1 MSWSVAE
8 PSFSSGSPE
17 SCEDGLEEVGEESR
31 GTIGDLAK
39 IPTSD
44 TLVITPEELR
54 DKSKTD
60 GKGPVMHK
68 VVIPPQRRAKDHNR
82 SPSRE
87 MSPILRTRRSQIPS
101 RLLSPIALSMPSRA
115 SLGAQNRAAPLA
127 ARTISPPRES
137 PQKIPSRFEAKDSRA
152 RTPPVPDVRDV
163 RDARSPTRMV
173 MRMWSRPSRHSIGSC
188 TTPYATPPVPSRS
201 ASQGR
206 LERPEKRERTVKVA
220 VTGRSSQTGPMTQS
234 HPGTDKDDAG
244 RTQLMHAVRAG
255 DLQRVT
261 SLLRAGCWVDDT
273 DSCKCTALMYAA
285 TSGHV
290 AIAHCLV
297 EHAANVNAQSH
308 DKWTPLIAAAYNGH
322 VSMADFLVSRGA
334 DVEYAD
340 ERGWTALM
348 HVAFNGRQ
356 DIVRCLLQYGA
367 RVERED
373 KEGRT
378 ALVYA
383 AFGGHLEIVKCFL
396 AYGRLQ
402 SGKWHL
408 GGDGAA
414 QLAMMFAADK
424 GHAHVVQAFLDA
436 SLASAPTKRSALEL
450 ANANGHHQVVQL
462 LQSDQ
467 VQEGVAK

>member
-1 MSWSVAE
+1 MDVSMSRIFGTGTPRARTPPSQPAKVVTPSRTRVEPKAGAARPRTPPPKRAVTPPKRDRTPSKGAQQVAHGAQSEPLRPERKAIAHVLSMSWSVAE

-17 SCEDGLEEVGEESR
+17 SSDQHVLP
-31 GTIGDLAK
+31 GDLAK

-115 SLGAQNRAAPLA
+115 SLG
-127 ARTISPPRES
+127 
-137 PQKIPSRFEAKDSRA
+137 
-152 RTPPVPDVRDV
+152 
-163 RDARSPTRMV
+163 
-173 MRMWSRPSRHSIGSC
+173 
-188 TTPYATPPVPSRS
+188 
-201 ASQGR
+201 
-206 LERPEKRERTVKVA
+206 
-220 VTGRSSQTGPMTQS
+220 
-234 HPGTDKDDAG
+234 
-244 RTQLMHAVRAG
+244 

-261 SLLRAGCWVDDT
+261 SLLRAGCWVHDT